1 MATGYERAFVVQ
13 VLGSMATFEGCSQ
26 EDLQLLGDAVEERS
40 LVKTGEALCT
50 EGDDA
55 DRWWVVV
62 AGRADVTANG
72 KSVGSIGKYEAVGE
86 LALFDD
92 QPRSATITA
101 TEDLDVLVFDKANFV
116 EVIRSSPALAVT
128 LLKSAARR
136 LRATNALV

>member
-1 MATGYERAFVVQ
+1 MATGYERPFVMQ
-13 VLGSMATFEGCSQ
+13 VLGSMTTFEGCSQ
-26 EDLQLLGDAVEERS
+26 EDLQLLGDAVEGRR

-62 AGRADVTANG
+62 AGRASVIANG
-72 KSVGSIGKYEAVGE
+72 KSVGSIGEYEAVGE

-116 EVIRSSPALAVT
+116 EVIRSSPSLAVT
-128 LLKSAARR
+128 MLKSAARR
-136 LRATNALV
+136 LRETNALV

>member
-1 MATGYERAFVVQ
+1 MATGYERAFVTQ
-13 VLGSMATFEGCSQ
+13 ILGSMTTFEGCSQ
-26 EDLQLLGDAVEERS
+26 EDLQLLGDAVEGRR

-62 AGRADVTANG
+62 AGRANVIANG
-72 KSVGSIGKYEAVGE
+72 KSVGSIGEYEAVGE

-101 TEDLDVLVFDKANFV
+101 TGDLDVLVFDKANFV

-136 LRATNALV
+136 LRETNALV

>member
-1 MATGYERAFVVQ
+1 MATGYERAFVMQ
-13 VLGSMATFEGCSQ
+13 VLGSLTTFEGCRQ
-26 EDLQLLGDAVEERS
+26 EDLQMLADAVEGRS
-40 LVKTGEALCT
+40 LVKTGDALCT

-55 DRWWVVV
+55 DRWWVVI
-62 AGRADVTANG
+62 AGRAEVTAND

-116 EVIRSSPALAVT
+116 EVIHSSPALAVT

-136 LRATNALV
+136 LRETNALV